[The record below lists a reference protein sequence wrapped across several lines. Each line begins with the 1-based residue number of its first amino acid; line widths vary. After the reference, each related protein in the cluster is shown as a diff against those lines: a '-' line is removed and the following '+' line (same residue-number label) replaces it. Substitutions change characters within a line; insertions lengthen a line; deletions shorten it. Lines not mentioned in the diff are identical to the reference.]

1 MKKGKVYAFDKPI
14 RILSV
19 KSNGAD
25 ITFYMI
31 LLSVLAVAVLFLLC
45 MKGGKF
51 GLYLELWRVVVS
63 IPLIVL
69 ATYPAQLLRELRT
82 YVPLLAK
89 KPVWTLPEM
98 VKLTGKDEKETMQI
112 MTRVLES
119 AFIVD
124 PSCEKAG

>member
-1 MKKGKVYAFDKPI
+1 MKKGKVYDFDKPI
-14 RILSV
+14 RIRSV
-19 KSNGAD
+19 RSNGAD
-25 ITFYMI
+25 IIFYMI
-31 LLSVLAVAVLFLLC
+31 LLSVPAAAVLFLLC

-51 GLYLELWRVVVS
+51 GLYLELWRVALS

-69 ATYPAQLLRELRT
+69 ATFPAQMLRELRT
-82 YVPLLAK
+82 YVPQLAR
-89 KPVWTLPEM
+89 KPVWTLAEM
-98 VKLTGKDEKETMQI
+98 AKLTGKSEKETAQI